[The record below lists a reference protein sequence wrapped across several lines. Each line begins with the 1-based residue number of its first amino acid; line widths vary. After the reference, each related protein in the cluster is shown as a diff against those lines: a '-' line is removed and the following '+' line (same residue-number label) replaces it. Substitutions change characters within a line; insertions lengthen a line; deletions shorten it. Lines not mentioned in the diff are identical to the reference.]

1 MHATPPP
8 PPAPPAT
15 RRPTRLAAVHTPTA
29 RRLLAGTAELA
40 ALAVASMVE
49 PLRSTGLDH
58 ADALSVAAD
67 FLLAADGF
75 TLSPRRTERLAV
87 ALARLATSA

>member
-1 MHATPPP
+1 
-8 PPAPPAT
+8 
-15 RRPTRLAAVHTPTA
+15 
-29 RRLLAGTAELA
+29 
-40 ALAVASMVE
+40 MVE

-75 TLSPRRTERLAV
+75 VLSDRRALRLAV
-87 ALARLATSA
+87 ALARLDTQG

>member
-8 PPAPPAT
+8 PPSAS
-15 RRPTRLAAVHTPTA
+15 RPTRIAAARTPTA
-29 RRLLAGTAELA
+29 RRLLAGTADLA
-40 ALAVASMVE
+40 ALAAASMVE

-75 TLSPRRTERLAV
+75 ALSDRRAQRLAV
-87 ALARLATSA
+87 ALARLATAA

>member
-1 MHATPPP
+1 MNATTTTR
-8 PPAPPAT
+8 PARLAAARTPAT
-15 RRPTRLAAVHTPTA
+15 RRVLN
-29 RRLLAGTAELA
+29 GTADLA
-40 ALAVASMVE
+40 ALAAASMVE

-75 TLSPRRTERLAV
+75 VLSDRRALRLAV
-87 ALARLATSA
+87 ALARLDTQG

>member
-1 MHATPPP
+1 MISA
-8 PPAPPAT
+8 PAT
-15 RRPTRLAAVHTPTA
+15 RPARLAAARTPAT
-29 RRLLAGTAELA
+29 RRLLAGTSELA
-40 ALAVASMVE
+40 ALAAASMVA

-75 TLSPRRTERLAV
+75 ALSDRRALRLAV
-87 ALARLATSA
+87 SLARLDAQG